1 MKKVLAIVLAMM
13 LVLSA
18 SAAFAAEYEI
28 VSKGFQHQYWQAV
41 RKGAQQK
48 ADELGVE
55 INFVGPANESAY
67 DEQLTQLNNAINA
80 GPKAI
85 GLAALS
91 TETCL
96 DAIADAQS
104 KNIPII
110 GFDSG
115 VPGAPEGA
123 ILANCATNNYNA
135 GALAADMVYAA
146 IKDRIAA
153 AEGTARIG
161 VSAQDAVSESVVQR
175 GLGFIDEIG
184 KLAAADG
191 FTVKLEGNEAYV
203 NGAQIESVDDGKIVI
218 ETLVPSQVTAELSA
232 TDCAALL
239 NKDDIVAL
247 YGSNQHSAEAMV
259 TANENLQKLG
269 TGEGDVI
276 GAGFDS
282 GAVIKAAVADG
293 TFLGAITQAP
303 FAMGA
308 ALVDTMVKAAN
319 GEEVS
324 DIDTGCQW
332 YTAENMNDE
341 DIAVNLYD

>member
-41 RKGAQQK
+41 LKGAEKK
-48 ADELGVE
+48 AEELGVE

-67 DEQLTQLNNAINA
+67 DEQLSQLNSAIA
-80 GPKAI
+80 ASPKAI

-96 DAIADAQS
+96 DAIKTAQDAG
-104 KNIPII
+104 IPII

-135 GALAADMVYAA
+135 GALAGEMIWEA
-146 IKDRIAA
+146 IKDRVAA
-153 AEGTARIG
+153 AEGSVRIG
-161 VSAQDAVSESVVQR
+161 ISAQDAVSESVTQR
-175 GLGFIDEIG
+175 GLGFIDKIG
-184 KLAAADG
+184 ELAAAEG
-191 FTVKLEGNEAYV
+191 YGVKLEGNEKYV
-203 NGAQIESVDDGKIVI
+203 NEARVEQSDDAKIII
-218 ETLVPSQVTAELSA
+218 ETLVPAQVTAELSA

-239 NKDDIVAL
+239 NKDDIIAL

-259 TANENLQKLG
+259 TANENLQRLG

-303 FAMGA
+303 FAMGE

-319 GEEVS
+319 GEAVE

-332 YTAENMNDE
+332 YTAENME
-341 DIAVNLYD
+341 DPEIAINLYD